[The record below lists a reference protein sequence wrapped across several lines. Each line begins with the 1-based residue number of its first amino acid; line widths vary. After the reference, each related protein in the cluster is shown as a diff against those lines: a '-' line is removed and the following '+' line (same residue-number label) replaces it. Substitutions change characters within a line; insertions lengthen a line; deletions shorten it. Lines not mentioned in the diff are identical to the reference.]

1 MYDAYIRDFKKK
13 FLRSMHCSFRAL
25 IEKVWLI
32 QKSFLL
38 IKVIWM
44 NISAKIIPSP
54 DFRYREPMK
63 EEYQGWMNALSN
75 PGIPQKF
82 DMTLKNED
90 DGKQN

>member
-1 MYDAYIRDFKKK
+1 
-13 FLRSMHCSFRAL
+13 
-25 IEKVWLI
+25 
-32 QKSFLL
+32 
-38 IKVIWM
+38 M